1 MWPKTHCPEAPIKPI
16 REYGTG
22 NVYILTF
29 CPWLK
34 GVLFL
39 YWELQLPLRTVVF
52 SVLYCTSKI
61 TASLRLDCLLPSRN
75 GLAVDLYCVNYK
87 QKYSI

>member
-1 MWPKTHCPEAPIKPI
+1 MLSLTLLSNVKKRVEDWP
-16 REYGTG
+16 
-22 NVYILTF
+22 NF
-29 CPWLK
+29 CGL
-34 GVLFL
+34 LRISEL
-39 YWELQLPLRTVVF
+39 YWKLQLHLSTVVF
-52 SVLYCTSKI
+52 DVLYCTSKI